1 MSTRRV
7 LGIHSEPARA
17 ACRSGE
23 HPPESLP
30 RRAFSRRW
38 LPHGLSWGRLLLA
51 VQPRLSKGVCF
62 LASLTCSNSTS
73 PAVSPWERPW
83 GPGRAGLRQRPAPR
97 KNTSLPVL
105 FLWAG
110 GGGCWTALWIDCH
123 CDIGMV
129 VPAGLVS
136 GEPGGRTFSRCS
148 FSSLGSTQRVRHS
161 HTFPTTTHAPHLF
174 LITFFH

>member
-1 MSTRRV
+1 MGQRPPVMDSAGQASIPAKAFPGVRFPAGGSRMGCPGAGCFWLSSRV
-7 LGIHSEPARA
+7 LAKVSASSRA
-17 ACRSGE
+17 
-23 HPPESLP
+23 
-30 RRAFSRRW
+30 SR
-38 LPHGLSWGRLLLA
+38 
-51 VQPRLSKGVCF
+51 VQTVHFRLS
-62 LASLTCSNSTS
+62 A
-73 PAVSPWERPW
+73 
-83 GPGRAGLRQRPAPR
+83 PGRGRGGLGVLGSGSAPPPR

-123 CDIGMV
+123 CNIGMV

>member
-1 MSTRRV
+1 MGFTLNPLGPRAGQASIPVKAFPGVRFPAGGSRTGCPGAGCFWLSSRV
-7 LGIHSEPARA
+7 LAKVSASSRA
-17 ACRSGE
+17 
-23 HPPESLP
+23 
-30 RRAFSRRW
+30 SR
-38 LPHGLSWGRLLLA
+38 
-51 VQPRLSKGVCF
+51 VQTVHLRLS
-62 LASLTCSNSTS
+62 A
-73 PAVSPWERPW
+73 
-83 GPGRAGLRQRPAPR
+83 PGRGRGGLGVLGSGSVPPPR
-97 KNTSLPVL
+97 KNTSLPLL

-161 HTFPTTTHAPHLF
+161 HTFPTMTHAPHLF

>member
-1 MSTRRV
+1 MFKQYISGCQP
-7 LGIHSEPARA
+7 LGEAVGAWACWAPAAPR
-17 ACRSGE
+17 
-23 HPPESLP
+23 PPP
-30 RRAFSRRW
+30 
-38 LPHGLSWGRLLLA
+38 P
-51 VQPRLSKGVCF
+51 
-62 LASLTCSNSTS
+62 
-73 PAVSPWERPW
+73 
-83 GPGRAGLRQRPAPR
+83 PR

-110 GGGCWTALWIDCH
+110 GRGCWTALWIDCH